1 MATGAPNPASASRT
15 APKQNAMI
23 SPWIRWSV
31 LTATNDRLITSN
43 APDFTVM
50 LWIQIAFTTIHIA
63 GNTPNAAPSS
73 AESPAWSAGI
83 WYTTRATANASANP
97 ITEAIQAFSFRP
109 PSRTNSTRSGN
120 AASRAESHRLPIGAT
135 CCWYIAVSMTGRV
148 GRILLWSYH
157 NCGSRHKAAW
167 KVGCDTEQTRAPRRR
182 GCERRVTAGR
192 VSRPIS
198 GR

>member
-1 MATGAPNPASASRT
+1 MATRSTEQMATGAPNPASASKT

-23 SPWIRWSV
+23 RPWIRWSV

-63 GNTPNAAPSS
+63 GNRPNAAPSR

-83 WYTTRATANASANP
+83 RYTTRATAKASANP

-109 PSRTNSTRSGN
+109 PSRTNSTRSGK
-120 AASRAESHRLPIGAT
+120 AASRAESHRLPTGAT
-135 CCWYIAVSMTGRV
+135 CCWYIAVSMTV
-148 GRILLWSYH
+148 GSDGSYYGPTTTVV
-157 NCGSRHKAAW
+157 NATRRTDKLGAP
-167 KVGCDTEQTRAPRRR
+167 QTARAS
-182 GCERRVTAGR
+182 RRVDVDAERHAG
-192 VSRPIS
+192 
-198 GR
+198 